1 MNARANEPKPPRVTP
16 PEPES
21 DKVPDGE
28 RLDEESLLKKLLRDD
43 DPPDQPRPPLVEDP
57 RGQHSALAWNPDDA
71 AIPGRVSQFSLGVS
85 PWAPPPMAKV
95 PIRRRATCLERFT
108 GAAV

>member
-28 RLDEESLLKKLLRDD
+28 RLDEESLLKKLLRE
-43 DPPDQPRPPLVEDP
+43 DPPDQPRPPLDEDP
-57 RGQHSALAWNPDDA
+57 RGGHSALVWSPDGA
-71 AIPGRVSQFSLGVS
+71 AIPGRVSQFSLGIK
-85 PWAPPPMAKV
+85 P
-95 PIRRRATCLERFT
+95 
-108 GAAV
+108 